1 LRSLQLG
8 IKWTVDRVL
17 AAFALVVLAP
27 VFAAIWVW
35 VRRDAGKPVFITQLR
50 AGKDGVPFRLL
61 KVRSMVPNAVQLGQQ
76 LGITDDLFGVVA
88 DDPRITKSGRVLRRT
103 GLDELPQ
110 LVNILRGEMSV
121 VGPRPDLVEQVANY
135 TEADRRR
142 LAVRPGLT
150 GWSQTHGRDE
160 IGWPERI
167 EQDVWYIDHWSLW
180 LDLKIVALTFAEVFR
195 SDPEPVEDTMNIE
208 RARALAD
215 GTSAGGP
222 AAHRMDADA

>member
-1 LRSLQLG
+1 MRAAQLVA
-8 IKWTVDRVL
+8 KWIADRVL
-17 AAFALVVLAP
+17 AAIGLVLLAP

-35 VRRDAGKPVFITQLR
+35 VRRDAGKPVFISQLR

-61 KVRSMVPNAVQLGQQ
+61 KVRSMVPNAVQVGQELG
-76 LGITDDLFGVVA
+76 LTDDPFGVVPE
-88 DDPRITKSGRVLRRT
+88 DPRITKSGRKLRRT

-121 VGPRPDLVEQVANY
+121 VGPRPDLVEQAAHY
-135 TEADRRR
+135 TEADQRR

-150 GWSQTHGRDE
+150 GWSQTHGREE

-167 EQDVWYIDHWSLW
+167 EQDIWYIENWSLW
-180 LDLKIVALTFAEVFR
+180 LDAKIVFLTFAQLFR

-208 RARALAD
+208 RARA
-215 GTSAGGP
+215 
-222 AAHRMDADA
+222 AHERPDDS

>member
-1 LRSLQLG
+1 VKALQPG
-8 IKWTVDRVL
+8 IKWIVDRVL
-17 AAFALVVLAP
+17 AAIGLLVLAP

-61 KVRSMVPNAVQLGQQ
+61 KVRSMVPNAVEVGQE
-76 LGITDDLFGVVA
+76 LGITDDPFGVVPE
-88 DDPRITKSGRVLRRT
+88 DPRITKSGRVLRRT

-110 LVNILRGEMSV
+110 LVNILRGDMSV

-150 GWSQTHGRDE
+150 GWS
-160 IGWPERI
+160 
-167 EQDVWYIDHWSLW
+167 
-180 LDLKIVALTFAEVFR
+180 
-195 SDPEPVEDTMNIE
+195 
-208 RARALAD
+208 
-215 GTSAGGP
+215 
-222 AAHRMDADA
+222 

>member
-1 LRSLQLG
+1 MRSLQLG
-8 IKWTVDRVL
+8 IKWIADRVL
-17 AAFALVVLAP
+17 AAVGLVVLAP
-27 VFAAIWVW
+27 VFAAVWVW

-50 AGKDGVPFRLL
+50 AGKDGEPFRLL
-61 KVRSMVPNAVQLGQQ
+61 KVRSMVPNAVEVGQE
-76 LGITDDLFGVVA
+76 LGITDDPFGVVPE
-88 DDPRITKSGRVLRRT
+88 DPRITKSGRVLRRT

-110 LVNILRGEMSV
+110 LVNILRGDMSV

-135 TEADRRR
+135 TDADRRR

-150 GWSQTHGRDE
+150 GWSQTHGREE

-180 LDLKIVALTFAEVFR
+180 LDLKIVGLTFAQVFR

-208 RARALAD
+208 RTRAAAD
-215 GTSAGGP
+215 RSDAGE
-222 AAHRMDADA
+222 